1 MFITAEQIE
10 NVAVASAL
18 DFNAGDYESVLVMLR
33 LRRNIH
39 CSYIATETNYKLDIS
54 D

>member
-1 MFITAEQIE
+1 MFITVEQIE
-10 NVAVASAL
+10 NVEVASAL
-18 DFNAGDYESVLVMLR
+18 NFNAGDYESVLIMLS
-33 LRRNIH
+33 LRRNVH